1 MNEEIKKYTEMF
13 HNTYE
18 MLAPKY
24 GYETRGDTK
33 QLDFDSPNGKLMYS
47 TIEKIVCP
55 ILEENKQLKGSL
67 QTYEILLK
75 ANVEENQ
82 KLKEQQKEF
91 MEWLEKYILERDE
104 IRNLHKMYTLSEE
117 RLSSQYFVL
126 QGVLSKY
133 KEIIGDYNNE

>member
-33 QLDFDSPNGKLMYS
+33 QLDFDSPNGKLMYA
-47 TIEKIVCP
+47 TIEKIVYP
-55 ILEENKQLKGSL
+55 ILEENQQLKGSL

-75 ANVEENQ
+75 SNVEENQ
-82 KLKEQQKEF
+82 RLKDKIDKTFQLLQLLHYKFDDNDAIHYEIEDIQKILKE
-91 MEWLEKYILERDE
+91 
-104 IRNLHKMYTLSEE
+104 
-117 RLSSQYFVL
+117 
-126 QGVLSKY
+126 
-133 KEIIGDYNNE
+133 

>member
-33 QLDFDSPNGKLMYS
+33 QLDFDSPNGKLMYA

-55 ILEENKQLKGSL
+55 ILEENQ
-67 QTYEILLK
+67 Q
-75 ANVEENQ
+75 
-82 KLKEQQKEF
+82 LKEQLQNISNEFLKYDWKTSNKEQIINQ
-91 MEWLEKYILERDE
+91 LESL
-104 IRNLHKMYTLSEE
+104 
-117 RLSSQYFVL
+117 
-126 QGVLSKY
+126 
-133 KEIIGDYNNE
+133 YNSIFRE